1 MLETDAPDMPS
12 GARRDSGN
20 LRTEPADIAGYLDEL
35 AQLRGMPRDELLSAL
50 QANSLAAFPGM
61 REFLPERQKN

>member
-1 MLETDAPDMPS
+1 MPS

-50 QANSLAAFPGM
+50 QANSLAGIPG
-61 REFLPERQKN
+61 NA